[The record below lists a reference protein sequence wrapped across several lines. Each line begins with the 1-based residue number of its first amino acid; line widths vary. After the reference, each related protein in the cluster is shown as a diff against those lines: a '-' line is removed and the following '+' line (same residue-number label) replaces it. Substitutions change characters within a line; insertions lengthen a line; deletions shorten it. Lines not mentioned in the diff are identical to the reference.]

1 MLSTWRDIIAR
12 VSAFGMWAPMKRAYV
27 ERFAI
32 LRRPLCL
39 AVIGIASF
47 SPTGCSQ
54 FSKWARPSAP
64 PPGIGPY
71 PNNAANTH
79 PPANRTVPPG
89 NPAFAPMAGQ
99 RGQPGQ
105 VVNPTGPAS
114 MPVRGGPASAP
125 EVVATPRP
133 DGALPDPPALS
144 RVPPAMPPIAP
155 GQSSGF
161 LRPAPKP
168 ACKWRGFLP
177 AHGTNEDRPGWWTP
191 DYGGGTSA

>member
-1 MLSTWRDIIAR
+1 MLSTWRDILAR
-12 VSAFGMWAPMKRAYV
+12 GSAFAMRAPMKRAYA
-27 ERFAI
+27 ERFASM
-32 LRRPLCL
+32 RRPLSL
-39 AVIGIASF
+39 ALIAFASV
-47 SPTGCSQ
+47 SPVGCSQ

-64 PPGIGPY
+64 PLGTGPY
-71 PNNAANTH
+71 PNNAANIY
-79 PPANRTVPPG
+79 PPANRTLPPA

-99 RGQPGQ
+99 GGQPGQ
-105 VVNPTGPAS
+105 VVRPTGPAS

-133 DGALPDPPALS
+133 DGVLPAPTIS
-144 RVPPAMPPIAP
+144 RVPQTMPPMAP
-155 GQSSGF
+155 GQAPGF
-161 LRPAPKP
+161 LPTAPKP